1 MIWQINYSTE
11 QNAYRLAL
19 LWAAPAFA
27 FFALAPFDFSTGTPD
42 FEWLTRPPLT
52 SRLSSGEPGLL
63 EVVFFYM
70 GAVWLLREVRIP
82 IHRVFI
88 GMLTT
93 ALLIEVAQAWEPN
106 RSGQLFAPL
115 VVICAVVLVWARDRL
130 SVTARRT
137 VPSD

>member
-1 MIWQINYSTE
+1 MIWQINYSSE

-19 LWAAPAFA
+19 LWAAPAFV
-27 FFALAPFDFSTGTPD
+27 FFTLAPFDFSTRGPD

-52 SRLSSGEPGLL
+52 SRLSSGEPGFL
-63 EVVFFYM
+63 EMAFFYT

-82 IHRVFI
+82 LHRVLI
-88 GMLTT
+88 GLLTT

-106 RSGQLFAPL
+106 RAGQLYPPL
-115 VVICAVVLVWARDRL
+115 VVVGAVLLVWARDRL

-137 VPSD
+137 VASD